1 MKEMQQDTAQ
11 IDAPQ
16 EAKTDVGLT
25 EPPITDEDKKA
36 KRLAVVEVFGPVIQ
50 GEGPLAG
57 SKTMFVRFGG
67 CDYRCT
73 KCDSLHAVIPQA
85 VKKNA
90 QYLTAEEITDKLVA
104 LRGHSG
110 TNWVTLSG
118 GNPCMWDLTR
128 LIQLLK
134 GAKFAVAV
142 ETQGTLNPQW
152 LTKCGM
158 VVISP
163 KSPGMGEKFE
173 PDKFK
178 NLLQM
183 LWVHT
188 VPVAVKIVVFSA
200 QDLEF
205 AVTVNEEINSI
216 NPPHW
221 MGEMKYLSLGN
232 PYPPSLD
239 AGFNQVTPQ
248 NMQGDDLDPCP
259 GKSHR
264 DRLLDDY
271 VLLIEE
277 FCQDGRLDTW
287 RFLPQLH
294 VLMYS
299 NEAGR

>member
-110 TNWVTLSG
+110 TNWVTQSK
-118 GNPCMWDLTR
+118 R
-128 LIQLLK
+128 
-134 GAKFAVAV
+134 
-142 ETQGTLNPQW
+142 
-152 LTKCGM
+152 
-158 VVISP
+158 
-163 KSPGMGEKFE
+163 
-173 PDKFK
+173 
-178 NLLQM
+178 
-183 LWVHT
+183 
-188 VPVAVKIVVFSA
+188 
-200 QDLEF
+200 
-205 AVTVNEEINSI
+205 
-216 NPPHW
+216 
-221 MGEMKYLSLGN
+221 
-232 PYPPSLD
+232 
-239 AGFNQVTPQ
+239 
-248 NMQGDDLDPCP
+248 
-259 GKSHR
+259 R
-264 DRLLDDY
+264 
-271 VLLIEE
+271 
-277 FCQDGRLDTW
+277 GR
-287 RFLPQLH
+287 
-294 VLMYS
+294 
-299 NEAGR
+299 